1 MQRSSRRGGF
11 TLIELMIVVAAV
23 AILVAIAMPSYQDY
37 VRRGRR
43 ADAQSF
49 LQEVAARQQHFLVD
63 RRAYSASV
71 TDAPSAGG
79 LGLTVPTA
87 VAAYYD
93 IVLATD
99 NAARPPVFNVSAVAK
114 GSQASDTCASMGIN
128 QAGTRS
134 YSGTGKCW

>member
-1 MQRSSRRGGF
+1 MGRASRSCGF
-11 TLIELMIVVAAV
+11 TLIELLVALAII
-23 AILVAIAMPSYQDY
+23 AILAAIAMPSYQDY

-71 TDAPSAGG
+71 TDPPSAGG
-79 LGLTVPTA
+79 LGLEVPTA
-87 VAAYYD
+87 VAPYYN

-99 NAARPPVFNVSAVAK
+99 NAARPPAFVVSAAAK
-114 GSQASDTCASMGIN
+114 GSQASDKCTAMAIN
-128 QAGTRS
+128 QAGTRT
-134 YSGTGKCW
+134 YTGSGRCW